1 VLDVMG
7 GDNYIGLGRSSLSAP
22 SLSTVFLNIEEKIN
36 SWKPAVI
43 NQWGLPNRI
52 SDYSVDTRQ
61 RSFSFSGVTY
71 KVPFI
76 LRVGDNRIEPMFNV
90 YLSTPL
96 RKQLAGLGAGEKF
109 VWVDKCYEIGR
120 VWAPQLALS
129 TDICV
134 ASGTLAS
141 PPQIVQASGER
152 FRSKVSFTAPAAD
165 SVADYQNAVARL
177 QVDDAAMK
185 YRADSIEFMLPGLP
199 EQVKAITGVSS
210 VEEWGRWSDANLAP
224 AVDIDYV
231 DPLPKRFD
239 LVLRARAYGNNVGE
253 PISVRV
259 GDEERFV
266 SLGEQDSTVTLR
278 FDNPR
283 GAQKISITPPAPTEP
298 KENASGGFTPKKL
311 GIGLVS
317 LKVEAASPA
326 S

>member
-1 VLDVMG
+1 
-7 GDNYIGLGRSSLSAP
+7 
-22 SLSTVFLNIEEKIN
+22 
-36 SWKPAVI
+36 
-43 NQWGLPNRI
+43 
-52 SDYSVDTRQ
+52 
-61 RSFSFSGVTY
+61 
-71 KVPFI
+71 
-76 LRVGDNRIEPMFNV
+76 
-90 YLSTPL
+90 
-96 RKQLAGLGAGEKF
+96 
-109 VWVDKCYEIGR
+109 
-120 VWAPQLALS
+120 
-129 TDICV
+129 
-134 ASGTLAS
+134 
-141 PPQIVQASGER
+141 
-152 FRSKVSFTAPAAD
+152 
-165 SVADYQNAVARL
+165 
-177 QVDDAAMK
+177 MK

-199 EQVKAITGVSS
+199 EQVKAITGVSG

-298 KENASGGFTPKKL
+298 KSASGGFTPKKL

-317 LKVEAASPA
+317 LKVEAASP
-326 S
+326 SS